1 MIEIKKISPFIIFS
15 EETVLNALKK
25 ISENQSRIVF
35 AVTEHG
41 VLEGCLSDG
50 DFRKWLLD
58 RNDIDLNMPITRL
71 LNRNLITA
79 APATSRA
86 SLESKFREGVD
97 AIPVIDQRGHI
108 VSVFLR
114 KSENLTIGDHTIGD
128 ESPVFIIAEIGNN
141 HNGSLELAKRL
152 IDEAVAA
159 GADCVKFQARDMKSL
174 YSNEGDPNDIGED
187 LGSQY
192 TLDLLSRFQLSR
204 ADLQKAFDYAR
215 EKKVVPLCTPWDLSS
230 LGFLDD
236 CGIAA
241 FKIASADLTNHEL
254 IRAAGEKGK
263 PIICST
269 GMSTEA
275 EINET
280 VKIVKSTGIQAV
292 FLHCNSTYPAPFKDV
307 NLQYLQRLREITG
320 FTVGYSGHERGLN
333 IAIAAVGLGARVIE
347 KHFTLDR
354 EMEGNDHKVSLLPG
368 EFAEMVRGIREVEQA
383 LGTAKERNISQ
394 GEMMNRENL
403 AKSLVINQALKRG
416 EIIKRSMIEV
426 RSPGKGLQPNKIE
439 MLVGRTAPREY
450 ASGDFFYETDFFP
463 GTNVAK
469 DYSFRRPWGLPVRY
483 HDWDRL
489 RKKSNLDLVEF
500 HFSYKD
506 LEHSPGKY
514 LEGRFDLDVVV
525 HSPELFQGDHILDLC
540 SSDDQYRKRSIVE
553 LQRVIEV
560 TKKLKPFFRG
570 PDRPLIVVNVGGFSR
585 NGFVAPEQARA
596 MSERLR
602 DSLAYINDDGVELIP
617 QTMPPYPWHFGGQ
630 SYHNLFV
637 TAQDIEEFCVQNNMR
652 VCLDVSHSY
661 LAANHS
667 KVAFSDFLERVAPF
681 AAHLHI
687 ADGEGLDGEGLQ
699 INDGTMDFANVAR
712 VLDARAKDASFIP
725 EIWQGHKNEG
735 EGFWKALE
743 KLEKWF

>member
-58 RNDIDLNMPITRL
+58 SKDIDLNMPITKL
-71 LNRNLITA
+71 LNRDLITA
-79 APATSRA
+79 TPETGRA
-86 SLESKFREGVD
+86 ALESKFKAGVD

-108 VSVFLR
+108 VSVFLK
-114 KSENLTIGDHTIGD
+114 KSANLIIENFTIGE

-152 IDEAVAA
+152 IDEAVGA

-174 YSNEGDPNDIGED
+174 YSNEGNPDDIEED

-204 ADLQKAFDYAR
+204 EELQAAFDYAR
-215 EKKVVPLCTPWDLSS
+215 EKKVVPMCTPWDLSS
-230 LGFLDD
+230 LDFLDA
-236 CGIAA
+236 CGIPA

-269 GMSTEA
+269 GMSTET

-280 VKIVKSTGIQAV
+280 VQLVKSSGIPSI

-307 NLQYLQRLREITG
+307 NLQYLKRLRDITG
-320 FTVGYSGHERGLN
+320 FSVGYSGHERGIH
-333 IAIAAVGLGARVIE
+333 IAVAAVALGARVIE

-354 EMEGNDHKVSLLPG
+354 DMEGNDHKVSLLPA
-368 EFAEMVRGIREVEQA
+368 EFAEMVRGIREVEESF
-383 LGTAKERNISQ
+383 GKGKERNISQ

-403 AKSLVINQALKRG
+403 AKSLVINQALQKG
-416 EIIKRSMIEV
+416 QTITRSMIEI
-426 RSPGKGLQPNKIE
+426 RSPGKGLQPNKID
-439 MLVGRTAPREY
+439 LLIGRPAPRDY
-450 ASGDFFYETDFFP
+450 VSGDFFYETDFFS
-463 GTNVAK
+463 GASGAK

-483 HDWDRL
+483 HDLERL
-489 RKKSNLDLVEF
+489 QKKSNLDLVEF

-506 LEHSPGKY
+506 LEHSPEKY
-514 LEGRFDLDVVV
+514 LRERYDMDVVV

-540 SSDDQYRKRSIVE
+540 SPDEDYRKRSIGE
-553 LQRVIEV
+553 LQRVVEI

-570 PDRPLIVVNVGGFSR
+570 PENPLIVVNVGGFSR
-585 NGFVAPEQARA
+585 EGFVSPDEAKAMTARL
-596 MSERLR
+596 E
-602 DSLAYINDDGVELIP
+602 DSLGRIDAAGVELIP
-617 QTMPPYPWHFGGQ
+617 QTMPPFPWHFGGQ

-637 TAQDIEEFCVQNNMR
+637 TAKDIEEFCVRNQMR

-661 LAANHS
+661 LAANHM

-699 INDGTMDFANVAR
+699 ISEGTMDFANVAR
-712 VLDARAKDASFIP
+712 VLDSKAAQASFIP

-743 KLEKWF
+743 KLERWF